1 MVMGK
6 GEAEVQQSGVENIE
20 PELLQQILSLND
32 NEVIVPLRMKRE
44 DVTKVKAV
52 KLSDEEVVKV
62 SKLQG
67 YLYDRG
73 YLPDNTFA
81 SLFVYLFNLSFTL
94 HKQVAEHEAKQEVG
108 TT

>member
-1 MVMGK
+1 MVSDN
-6 GEAEVQQSGVENIE
+6 EESAVDRQGVENIE
-20 PELLQQILSLND
+20 PAMLQQILSLTE

-44 DVTKVKAV
+44 DVSKVKAV

-62 SKLQG
+62 SKLQM

-81 SLFVYLFNLSFTL
+81 SLFVYLFNLGFTL
-94 HKQVAEHEAKQEVG
+94 HKQVAEHEAKKEVAAP
-108 TT
+108 